1 MKRKVIDIISYS
13 LLIAIIVA
21 CISVLTSVILTRNE
35 RIRSVFGFAFV
46 ELVSGS
52 MSPTYDEGDYLLV
65 KTVSADKVELNDVIV
80 FVSSDPIIEGHL
92 NTHRV
97 IEINTDEDKNRVF
110 TTKGDGNKS
119 ADRYPVYE
127 SDVVAKVVADVS
139 WISKPISLLKSG
151 WGYFIIIMIPILAVL
166 IISIKQFVS
175 AVKKNSQEET
185 NKGESDL
192 ESEKDE
198 N

>member
-1 MKRKVIDIISYS
+1 MKRKIVDIISYV
-13 LLIAIIVA
+13 LIIAVIVA
-21 CISVLTSVILTRNE
+21 CLSVITSVLLTKNE
-35 RIRSVFGFAFV
+35 RIRSVFGYAFV

-52 MSPTYDEGDYLLV
+52 MSPTYDQGDYLLV
-65 KTVSADKVELNDVIV
+65 KTVSSGEVNQNDVIV

-92 NTHRV
+92 NTHR
-97 IEINTDEDKNRVF
+97 IIKIDTNEDGSRVF
-110 TTKGDGNKS
+110 TTKGDANPD

-139 WISKPISLLKSG
+139 WLSKPISLLKSG

-166 IISIKQFVS
+166 VISIKQFVF

-185 NKGESDL
+185 NKGESDF

>member
-65 KTVSADKVELNDVIV
+65 KTISSEEVNHNDVIV

-92 NTHRV
+92 NTHR
-97 IEINTDEDKNRVF
+97 IIKIDTNEDGSRVF
-110 TTKGDGNKS
+110 TTKGDANPD

-127 SDVVAKVVADVS
+127 SDIVAKVVADVS
-139 WISKPISLLKSG
+139 WLSKFFSMIKGG
-151 WGYFIIIMIPILAVL
+151 WGYFIIIMVPILAVL
-166 IISIKQFVS
+166 VISIKQFVF

-192 ESEKDE
+192 ESGKDE